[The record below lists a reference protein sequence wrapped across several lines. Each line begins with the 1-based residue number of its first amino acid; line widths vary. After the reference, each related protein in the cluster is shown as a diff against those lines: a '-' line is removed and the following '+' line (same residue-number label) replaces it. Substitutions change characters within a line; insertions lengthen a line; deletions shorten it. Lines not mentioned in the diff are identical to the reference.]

1 MSWVSQ
7 LHDLNM
13 WFHFKIMFDQ
23 ITKCIEHKKKLR
35 NFYMKI
41 IYKLNALNE
50 EKYFHNHHFKN

>member
-41 IYKLNALNE
+41 IYKLNALN
-50 EKYFHNHHFKN
+50 